1 MGCVDVLSQQGPMT
15 AGQLAQHTGLSSG
28 AMTTALDRLEASGFA
43 RRVRDEQ
50 DRRRVLV
57 ELTAAVSVLDGFF
70 TEHVEMS
77 RRLYREHTEQEMR
90 LLLTFVR
97 RGRVFN
103 ERRAAEV
110 EAQTRERPD
119 S

>member
-1 MGCVDVLSQQGPMT
+1 
-15 AGQLAQHTGLSSG
+15 
-28 AMTTALDRLEASGFA
+28 
-43 RRVRDEQ
+43 
-50 DRRRVLV
+50 
-57 ELTAAVSVLDGFF
+57 VLDGFF